1 MFHRSAHIWLLRPSH
16 TLYTWLSS
24 QSVSPTL
31 ASRRTTLWT
40 ALPMPMGGTICH
52 RVVARR
58 DFVQQPR
65 RVRLLWEAD
74 APCNR
79 FIDRSNYK
87 PHLIKA
93 ARRRLS

>member
-40 ALPMPMGGTICH
+40 ALPMPMGERFAI
-52 RVVARR
+52 ASLL
-58 DFVQQPR
+58 DAISFSNPA

-87 PHLIKA
+87 PRLIKA